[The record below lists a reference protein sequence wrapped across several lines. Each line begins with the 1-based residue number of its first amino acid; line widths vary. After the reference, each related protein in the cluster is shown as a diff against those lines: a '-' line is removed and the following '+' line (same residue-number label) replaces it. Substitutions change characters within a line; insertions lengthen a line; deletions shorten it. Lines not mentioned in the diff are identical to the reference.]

1 MDSRQDERKRFYS
14 TEEVLTYLCV
24 DRKSD
29 LTSSEGSTDDWQS
42 DDNDSDDGYVV
53 KRAKLT
59 IPTLVKGSH
68 QRQQQSSSNSEI
80 SQIRETSNTDDEA
93 RSETMSYSEEIDTES
108 EESSNT
114 SSGSEDDG
122 DGDSEWVDSTI
133 MSGSSSEGELEE
145 IEDDE
150 HSSVVGYGDG
160 DVQHSMVDGDG
171 DVEHS
176 SVVGDG
182 DVELSSVFSGGDVE
196 HSTVDGNGDVENSTV
211 DGSGDVEHTS
221 VVGDGDVDVELSSV
235 VGDGDVE
242 LSSVVGD
249 GNVELVGDGDDNVE
263 LVGDGDDNVELV
275 GDGDDNVELV
285 GDGDD
290 EHSMVDGD
298 KGSREGHGSSHGS
311 GSTGG
316 HGGSRS
322 SGGRGGRGS
331 SRGSS
336 RGSGSTGG
344 RVSSRGSDS
353 RGGRG
358 SRPRGGRGRQ
368 AEFANTS
375 QTNEEVPSTS
385 IPISVEYSH
394 HIEPDDFHPLRVPGP
409 YLPEHVDEDPSE
421 LDLFQLFIDE
431 HILERLVT
439 STNDYA
445 EEIRHKKPNMY
456 KRFERHRL
464 TPDEMMR
471 YIGCLLLLS
480 INSVRNYCL
489 AWSKKSSQHLSHL
502 HRLLTRDHFEAI
514 GAFLHVVTK
523 EEEASL
529 SSHKLKKIL
538 PLHDVIKK
546 KCLELYQPLQQ
557 LSMDEHMVKSKTR
570 TQFRQYIR
578 NKPTK
583 WGYKYWVLADP
594 TVYTVDFDI
603 YCGTDQQSSGKGL
616 GYDVVAKLTLP
627 FQFQGYQVFC
637 DNFYSSSSLF
647 GDLLDK
653 GIAAT
658 GTVRT
663 NRVGVPKEVQ
673 RIK

>member
-1 MDSRQDERKRFYS
+1 MDSRQDERKRFYF
-14 TEEVLTYLCV
+14 TEVLAYLCV

-29 LTSSEGSTDDWQS
+29 LTSSEGSTDDWQW

-53 KRAKLT
+53 KHAKLT
-59 IPTLVKGSH
+59 IPTLAKGSH

-80 SQIRETSNTDDEA
+80 SQIQETSNADDET

-114 SSGSEDDG
+114 SSGGEDDG

-145 IEDDE
+145 IEDDVE
-150 HSSVVGYGDG
+150 HSSVVGDGDG

-176 SVVGDG
+176 SVVGGG

-221 VVGDGDVDVELSSV
+221 MVGDGDVDIELSSV
-235 VGDGDVE
+235 VGDGDVD
-242 LSSVVGD
+242 LSPVVGD
-249 GNVELVGDGDDNVE
+249 G
-263 LVGDGDDNVELV
+263 
-275 GDGDDNVELV
+275 NVELV

-316 HGGSRS
+316 HGGNR
-322 SGGRGGRGS
+322 GRGGRGS
-331 SRGSS
+331 SHGSS
-336 RGSGSTGG
+336 RGSGSIGG
-344 RVSSRGSDS
+344 RVSSRGSGS

-385 IPISVEYSH
+385 IPISVEDSH
-394 HIEPDDFHPLRVPGP
+394 HIEPDNFHPLRVPGP

-445 EEIRHKKPNMY
+445 EENRHKKPNMY
-456 KRFERHRL
+456 KRFKRHRL

-471 YIGCLLLLS
+471 YIGCLLLKT
-480 INSVRNYCL
+480 IENS
-489 AWSKKSSQHLSHL
+489 
-502 HRLLTRDHFEAI
+502 
-514 GAFLHVVTK
+514 
-523 EEEASL
+523 
-529 SSHKLKKIL
+529 
-538 PLHDVIKK
+538 
-546 KCLELYQPLQQ
+546 YQCYL
-557 LSMDEHMVKSKTR
+557 
-570 TQFRQYIR
+570 
-578 NKPTK
+578 
-583 WGYKYWVLADP
+583 YKY
-594 TVYTVDFDI
+594 
-603 YCGTDQQSSGKGL
+603 
-616 GYDVVAKLTLP
+616 
-627 FQFQGYQVFC
+627 
-637 DNFYSSSSLF
+637 
-647 GDLLDK
+647 
-653 GIAAT
+653 
-658 GTVRT
+658 
-663 NRVGVPKEVQ
+663 
-673 RIK
+673 